1 MLFFVL
7 TPIFVI
13 SPLAEGFIM
22 YLRDSVSFSDL
33 GSMNSTLVLA
43 TLQPLFSRIR
53 CEIFLISRVHYI
65 MLGLIHSG
73 NKTCL

>member
-7 TPIFVI
+7 IPILII

-22 YLRDSVSFSDL
+22 GLGVSVSFSDL
-33 GSMNSTLVLA
+33 GSMNSTLALA

-53 CEIFLISRVHYI
+53 WEIFLISLVHYVT
-65 MLGLIHSG
+65 LGLMHSG
-73 NKTCL
+73 SRI